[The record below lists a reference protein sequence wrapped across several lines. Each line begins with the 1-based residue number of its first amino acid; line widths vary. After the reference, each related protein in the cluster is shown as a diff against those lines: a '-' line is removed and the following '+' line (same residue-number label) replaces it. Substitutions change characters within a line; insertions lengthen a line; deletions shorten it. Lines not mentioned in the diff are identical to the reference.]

1 MRKVLVK
8 VFGDCFK
15 QKTAHNSVF
24 SSFSAW
30 GDPSFAEVKNSS
42 SFKKQAPIFLEQK
55 TWDFSTILSKLGSPK
70 PGGKSLNLT
79 KKGFYRTHLGCSFDH
94 ENIKEGTCANKCLY
108 TWYFKIQESVDWRN
122 VILYIVSFSS
132 NEPFKFRKISKGFSF
147 SGAFSEVDDW
157 ATAAGDR
164 RGWLWSG
171 VGNFPIQKSENPL
184 LVTCVTCRCLSLVW
198 TASSKLWLMASY
210 KWTHLLFSKCLNEL
224 TLSHEEKL
232 LAQVFDGLGGS
243 QFCRSMGEVDSVSTI
258 CAYSKQQEL
267 EQWIHAKFWNRGVKM
282 KPTMSML

>member
-1 MRKVLVK
+1 MGGSKFCGGEEFQLLQEAGAN
-8 VFGDCFK
+8 FF
-15 QKTAHNSVF
+15 
-24 SSFSAW
+24 
-30 GDPSFAEVKNSS
+30 
-42 SFKKQAPIFLEQK
+42 EQK

-132 NEPFKFRKISKGFSF
+132 NEPFKFRKISKGFSS

-171 VGNFPIQKSENPL
+171 VGNFPLQKSENPL
-184 LVTCVTCRCLSLVW
+184 LVTCVTCRCSL
-198 TASSKLWLMASY
+198 
-210 KWTHLLFSKCLNEL
+210 F
-224 TLSHEEKL
+224 
-232 LAQVFDGLGGS
+232 
-243 QFCRSMGEVDSVSTI
+243 
-258 CAYSKQQEL
+258 
-267 EQWIHAKFWNRGVKM
+267 GVKSFI
-282 KPTMSML
+282 KTMANG